1 MVLLANYYPVG
12 LLCLRP
18 LALVLSLDNKA
29 LRRLKFQRILT
40 GNSTREKIPP
50 EVLEKL
56 KFKVAKEEE
65 IKREGNNCPEKK
77 IQITSASSDPKSYEK

>member
-1 MVLLANYYPVG
+1 MVLLANYCPAG

-18 LALVLSLDNKA
+18 LAFLVLSLDNEA
-29 LRRLKFQRILT
+29 LKEFQRILAD
-40 GNSTREKIPP
+40 NSAHEKIPP

-65 IKREGNNCPEKK
+65 IKREGNNCPEEKK
-77 IQITSASSDPKSYEK
+77 I